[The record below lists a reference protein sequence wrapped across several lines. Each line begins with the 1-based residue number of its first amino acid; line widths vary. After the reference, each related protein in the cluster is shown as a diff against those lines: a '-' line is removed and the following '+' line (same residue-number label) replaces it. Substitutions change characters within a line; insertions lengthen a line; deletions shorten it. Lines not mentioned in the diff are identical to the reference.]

1 MKEPANIGGH
11 PWREWPAERR
21 NLQEL
26 IRQAGLHQANENVLT
41 IGGRVYTGQQLVDTA
56 GRSAAFLHRHG
67 VGPGD
72 RVVVSS
78 PNRSEVIDLFLG
90 CAWSGATF
98 VPLNP
103 ALKGDLLRHQLRA
116 AAPAIVVFDLT
127 TAKNIDV
134 AADVLAEGDSVYVV
148 VSTEP
153 LDGIAGVVPT
163 LPVGLEAM
171 AVEYSLDLDPIEP
184 AVVGP
189 ESTAAILFTSG
200 TTGSSKGVV
209 MPHGQFFW
217 WSVIG
222 TETLQL
228 TDDDVLYT
236 CLPLFHTN
244 ALTTLLQAIGA
255 QAKAVIGPK
264 FSVSAFWNRLDEAG
278 ATVTFTLGAM
288 STMLWNRRPLEGECG
303 PFGLRLILGPGIDA
317 AIKRDFE
324 DHFNV
329 QVVEGFGMTEIGV
342 AFYTPV
348 GQRTEGVLGLPHP
361 DYEVDLVDAYDRSVA
376 PGAVGELVIRP
387 RQPFLISDGYFND
400 AEAAGVSRRNL
411 WFHTGDLVSMDS
423 DGMYR
428 YFDRLKDS
436 IRRRGEN
443 ISSFELESVFLKHP
457 DVVSAAAV
465 AVPSELGE
473 DEVMVC
479 LQLDEAR
486 QPDPGELISFAEPHL
501 PAYALPRYLR
511 VLPAMPLTANG
522 KISKKILR
530 DEGITT
536 DAWERKIGSS
546 VVEPG

>member
-1 MKEPANIGGH
+1 MKKPVEIGGH

-26 IRQAGLHQANENVLT
+26 IRHAGLHQSQQNVLT
-41 IGGRVYTGQQLVDTA
+41 IGDRIYTGQQLVDTA
-56 GRSAAFLHRHG
+56 GRSAAFLRRNG
-67 VGPGD
+67 VRPGD

-103 ALKGDLLRHQLRA
+103 ALRGDLLRHQLRA
-116 AAPAIVVFDLT
+116 AAPSMVVFDLT
-127 TAKNIDV
+127 TAENIYAASDV
-134 AADVLAEGDSVYVV
+134 IAGGGSAYVV
-148 VSTEP
+148 VYTEP
-153 LDGIAGVVPT
+153 LDGVAGVVPT
-163 LPVGLEAM
+163 LPAELETIAI
-171 AVEYSLDLDPIEP
+171 EYSLDFDVVEP

-200 TTGSSKGVV
+200 TTGPSKGVV

-217 WSVIG
+217 WTVIC
-222 TETLQL
+222 TEALQL
-228 TDDDVLYT
+228 TDDDILYN

-264 FSVSAFWNRLDEAG
+264 FSVSEFWNRLQEVG

-288 STMLWNRRPLEGECG
+288 NTMLWNRRPLEDEFGSS
-303 PFGLRLILGPGIDA
+303 GLRLILGPGIES
-317 AIKRDFE
+317 AIKRGFE
-324 DHFNV
+324 DHFKV
-329 QVVEGFGMTEIGV
+329 QVAEGFGMTEIGV

-348 GQRTEGVLGLPHP
+348 GQRTEGVLGFPHP
-361 DYEVDLVDAYDRSVA
+361 DYDVALVDTYDRRVT
-376 PGAVGELVIRP
+376 PGMVGELVIRP
-387 RQPFLISDGYFND
+387 RQSSLISTGYFND
-400 AEAAGVSRRNL
+400 PEATETSRRNL

-423 DGMYR
+423 SGMYR

-443 ISSFELESVFLKHP
+443 ISSFELESVFLNHP

-479 LQLDEAR
+479 LQLAEVRKPA
-486 QPDPGELISFAEPHL
+486 PEELISFAEPHL
-501 PAYALPRYLR
+501 PVYALPRYLR
-511 VLPAMPLTANG
+511 LLLTMPLTANG
-522 KISKKILR
+522 KISKKVLR
-530 DEGITT
+530 DEGITP
-536 DAWERKIGSS
+536 DVWERKVISS
-546 VVEPG
+546 IVNSG